1 MAAPGAGG
9 SKGLG
14 RLRRWLTA
22 LAAWALMLIVS
33 SLVVYLA
40 LVTHQPRRVPLRA
53 VAALP
58 PELDARFRCDPVLPL
73 EVTLAGEIRVDGHR
87 VLPGH
92 LEVQRLGV
100 ADSHTVK
107 LHLYFA
113 DGVAGQAPTIL
124 LTPILG
130 GPNRIART
138 IADDLA
144 SHGMHAVIVDR
155 RRDAT
160 GPAKTL
166 EALEANM
173 RDMLADRRR
182 VIDWLLTRPEVDPQR
197 LGAYGVSLGGITTVM
212 LAAVEPRL
220 RASVAVMPGGD
231 MAALVARSVES
242 EVRMLAESYGLTQTS
257 SASDLAAFEDLARPI
272 LQTCPVALAP
282 YVDPATMVLFTTRR
296 DTSVPS
302 FLQQRLRDALGGPET
317 WSLPTGHYSAIIYLP
332 LIKARARAFLWRR
345 FALAPGA

>member
-1 MAAPGAGG
+1 MSVLERGEARGR
-9 SKGLG
+9 G
-14 RLRRWLTA
+14 RLWRWLRA
-22 LAAWALMLIVS
+22 LAVWVLVLVVS
-33 SLVVYLA
+33 SLGLYLA
-40 LVTHQPRRVPLRA
+40 LVTHQPLQSPVRAAEPLPA
-53 VAALP
+53 
-58 PELDARFRCDPVLPL
+58 EIDARFRCDPEIPL
-73 EVTLAGEIRVDGHR
+73 DVEVGDAIRVDGHR
-87 VLPGH
+87 VLPGQ
-92 LEVQRLGV
+92 LEVRRLGV
-100 ADSHTVK
+100 ESSHTVK
-107 LHLYFA
+107 IHLYLA
-113 DGVAGQAPTIL
+113 DGVEGQAPTIV

-130 GPNRIART
+130 GPNRIARV

-155 RRDAT
+155 RADVT
-160 GPAKTL
+160 GPAETL
-166 EALEANM
+166 EALEAEM

-220 RASVAVMPGGD
+220 RASVAVMAGGD
-231 MAALVARSVES
+231 LAALVARSAES
-242 EVRMLAESYGLTQTS
+242 DVRMLVESYGITQTS
-257 SASDLAAFEDLARPI
+257 SDTELAAFEALARPI

-302 FLQQRLRDALGGPET
+302 FLQQRLRDALGGPKA